1 MRSTPLNRRVAAGF
15 VSVMIFAVAPA
26 PAFGQA
32 TTLGI
37 LLTGDDG
44 FEAPGLLAMKAAL
57 EAAGDR
63 VSVLAPL
70 DDRGGV
76 GTAHTTRGTIDYYRQ
91 EQGVWAIDGT
101 PSDAVTLGLVHVLRE
116 TPPDLVIAGL
126 DFGQN
131 VGANVVG
138 SGNIGAALT
147 AARAGVPAIAASVAV
162 DLDEAAST
170 PPYGRTVD
178 AYGPAADLVVEIVRQ
193 LAETGGRGLLPPRA
207 ILNVNYPAVGAAA
220 PTGISFA
227 PLSSRRAFRQ
237 VYSVAGDSGPATV
250 QTIAADP
257 SDAEGGTDLALLSAG
272 HVTLSVLD
280 GDWDVGE
287 AVWEELRQRLVIE
300 R

>member
-1 MRSTPLNRRVAAGF
+1 MHRRVATTFA
-15 VSVMIFAVAPA
+15 SVGLLAVASLPA
-26 PAFGQA
+26 AAQTA
-32 TTLGI
+32 LDI

-44 FEAPGLLAMKAAL
+44 FEAPGLLAMRTAL
-57 EAAGDR
+57 EGAGHR
-63 VSVLAPL
+63 VTVLAPL
-70 DDRGGV
+70 DDRGGI
-76 GTAHTTRGTIDYYRQ
+76 GTAHTTQGTIDYYRQ

-116 TPPDLVIAGL
+116 RPPDLVIAGL

-131 VGANVVG
+131 VGANVVS
-138 SGNIGAALT
+138 SGNVAAALT
-147 AARAGVPAIAASVAV
+147 AARAGVPAIAVSVAV
-162 DLDEAAST
+162 DLDEGVLATPYAS
-170 PPYGRTVD
+170 TVD

-207 ILNVNYPAVGAAA
+207 ILNVNYPAVGAEVPA
-220 PTGISFA
+220 GVRFA

-237 VYSVAGDSGPATV
+237 VYSVAGDSGPASV

-257 SDAEGGTDLALLSAG
+257 AEAEGGTDLALLSEG

-287 AVWEELRQRLVIE
+287 TGWEELRQRLVIE